1 MSLRAVSEKL
11 GQQTEIM
18 VEISTDIYDYLETV
32 ISRSDMVGTK
42 LDNLNTTN
50 DKILKS
56 LQPSGDDPDAK
67 RDQQSS
73 GDELEAKRDQQVVN
87 ERMLTLMQQIATNT
101 GGDGS
106 GGGGK
111 GGGMFSAALAGGLG
125 FMAKGLGAGAALAGL
140 GVGLG
145 AFFSGLALADAAGQY
160 LKADGSAI
168 KKQIITLSEALS
180 EAPKDGL
187 MILGGLIGGS
197 GAIGA
202 LIGTRSVAAGGGIA
216 AFGLGLGGF
225 FAGLAAGDKAMSW
238 LNVDGT
244 KLKSMMINLAEG
256 LSAFSGGQLAGLGAL
271 LAAGGL
277 FAALPGGAGLK
288 ALGKA
293 AVGMSVI
300 GLGIGGFF
308 TGLAVGDKAMDWM
321 NVDGSNLRAM
331 MINLGEGLTGLTQ
344 PDYGKLLLFPAA
356 AAAAALGVGILTGA
370 DVAGSVAG
378 AFSNVAKFFSGDES
392 SIYDRIT
399 EGLKQLETIDADKLQ
414 KLDPAAIAIGNMAAA
429 LNSMGDVDMGDVR
442 KSVEGLADTLAF
454 TIPMLSKATV
464 GGTFEYGGG
473 RFSKPTKLHFGVG
486 LDGIPNETFAK
497 INSVLSVNSASQQ
510 SAPTSSNTMSTLIRE
525 NNETKNSAPVVIMDN
540 SQNSTVSGG
549 GGGSSIITG
558 NYSPFDTYDPYL
570 VTRK

>member
-1 MSLRAVSEKL
+1 MSLRTLSKKL
-11 GQQTEIM
+11 GQHNNLIEGLSQGIL
-18 VEISTDIYDYLETV
+18 SRLDTV

-50 DKILKS
+50 DKILQS
-56 LQPSGDDPDAK
+56 LQPSGDD
-67 RDQQSS
+67 
-73 GDELEAKRDQQVVN
+73 LEAKRDQQVFN
-87 ERMLTLMQQIATNT
+87 KRMLNLMQQIATNT

-106 GGGGK
+106 GAEGK
-111 GGGMFSAALAGGLG
+111 GGGVFSAALAGGLG
-125 FMAKGLGAGAALAGL
+125 FMSKGVGAGAALAGL
-140 GVGLG
+140 GAGLG
-145 AFFSGLALADAAGQY
+145 GFFSGLALADAAGQY
-160 LKADGSAI
+160 LKADGSAV
-168 KKQIITLSEALS
+168 KRQIITLSEALS

-197 GAIGA
+197 GVLGA

-225 FAGLAAGDKAMSW
+225 FAGLAAGDAAMSW

-277 FAALPGGAGLK
+277 FAALPGGSGLK

-293 AVGMSVI
+293 AIGMSAI

-308 TGLAVGDKAMDWM
+308 AGLAVGDKAMDWM

-344 PDYGKLLLFPAA
+344 PDYGKLLAFPAA
-356 AAAAALGVGILTGA
+356 AAAAALGIAVLTGA
-370 DVAGSVAG
+370 KAMEGVSNFIGSVG
-378 AFSNVAKFFSGDES
+378 EFITGDS
-392 SIYDRIT
+392 STMYERIT

-454 TIPMLSKATV
+454 TIPMLNKATV

-473 RFSKPTKLHFGVG
+473 RFSNPTKLNFGVG
-486 LDGIPNETFAK
+486 LDGIPNETFTK
-497 INSVLSVNSASQQ
+497 INSILSVNSASQQ

-540 SQNSTVSGG
+540 SQNSNVSGG